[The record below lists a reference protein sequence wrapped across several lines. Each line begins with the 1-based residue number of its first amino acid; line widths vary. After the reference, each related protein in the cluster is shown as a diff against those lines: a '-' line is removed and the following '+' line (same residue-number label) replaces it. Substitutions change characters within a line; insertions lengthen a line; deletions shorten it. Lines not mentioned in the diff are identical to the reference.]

1 MRSIKRI
8 FNVLDRVIILRES
21 IMFIPSILLSISS
34 YQSNNVLLFFGLL
47 FMGLSILISLNRFM
61 SFNKKRKDIESLKSF
76 IIDNTQKYKESEYYI
91 LNPKNYPDYVSR
103 GNAPKPINQ
112 IFIRNDNLNE
122 ISVEKEKEYFTMK
135 FLSLHENLKFK
146 EVKNYITKVYNE
158 LGRDI
163 Q

>member
-1 MRSIKRI
+1 MKSIKRI
-8 FNVLDRVIILRES
+8 FNVLDRVIILREF

-34 YQSNNVLLFFGLL
+34 YQSNNILLFIGLL
-47 FMGLSILISLNRFM
+47 FIGLSILTSLNRFM

-91 LNPKNYPDYVSR
+91 LNPKNYQNFVSQS
-103 GNAPKPINQ
+103 NAPKPIKQ
-112 IFIRNDNLNE
+112 IFIRNENLNE